1 MAFITNCLFMNP
13 FLLCLLPSDTWKS
26 PSLVISPPM
35 ERIFF
40 HDCQKPSFL
49 HHTPCEGMGRVIT
62 MPCMLS
68 TWPGLAED
76 REHAREHGLGVGD
89 GSGAVLGL
97 GRRGAI
103 QAGAGRCWLVSLLC
117 LGTRPVVDTTSPS
130 RLPCSGTLGE
140 GRGGQRT
147 PLQMWYMSCN
157 SFYLEWMIKSNKYI
171 CQLYFLVLLKWSM
184 RMQWGSLTHVAVL
197 GCDGDS
203 CRRSW
208 CRTTG

>member
-1 MAFITNCLFMNP
+1 MGEDGGRTLKGSSFSHCRKPNKHFYTSPVITVCHTAN
-13 FLLCLLPSDTWKS
+13 S
-26 PSLVISPPM
+26 
-35 ERIFF
+35 F

-130 RLPCSGTLGE
+130 RLPCSGTLGGRE
-140 GRGGQRT
+140 GRT
-147 PLQMWYMSCN
+147 TYAFTN
-157 SFYLEWMIKSNKYI
+157 VIY
-171 CQLYFLVLLKWSM
+171 VL
-184 RMQWGSLTHVAVL
+184 
-197 GCDGDS
+197 
-203 CRRSW
+203 
-208 CRTTG
+208 